1 MGAWLCA
8 ECISRFPRVELPIC
22 PRCGDAAV
30 ADELC
35 PRCRNSPLQIESIRS
50 VVYFEGVLRD
60 AIHDLKYRG
69 RTVLAEP
76 LGDLMA
82 IYWLHHGRPVD
93 VVVPVPLH
101 PTRLRERGYNQAS
114 LLARYMGR
122 RIGLAVND
130 CVLMRHRATLPQVE
144 LDSSQRRENVYAAF
158 SCSGDALAGT
168 RVLLVDDVCTTG
180 ATLESCAVALREGGV
195 RSVYALTLAR
205 PRQQ

>member
-1 MGAWLCA
+1 
-8 ECISRFPRVELPIC
+8 
-22 PRCGDAAV
+22 
-30 ADELC
+30 
-35 PRCRNSPLQIESIRS
+35 LQIESIRS
-50 VVYFEGVLRD
+50 VVYFEGVIRE
-60 AIHDLKYRG
+60 AIHDLKYCG

-82 IYWLHHGRPVD
+82 AYWLQHGRPVD

-101 PTRLRERGYNQAS
+101 PTRLRERGYNQAG
-114 LLARYMGR
+114 LLARHMAR
-122 RIGLAVND
+122 QVGLAVND
-130 CVLMRHRATLPQVE
+130 GDLMRHRATLPQVE
-144 LDSSQRRENVYAAF
+144 LDSRQRRENVCAAF
-158 SCSGDALAGT
+158 SCSGDTLAGT

>member
-8 ECISRFPRVELPIC
+8 ECISRFPRVEPPIC

-30 ADELC
+30 ADEVC
-35 PRCRNSPLQIESIRS
+35 PRCRKSPLQIESIRS
-50 VVYFEGVLRD
+50 VVYFEGVLRE

-76 LGDLMA
+76 LGNLMA
-82 IYWLHHGRPVD
+82 TYWLHHGRTVD

-101 PTRLRERGYNQAS
+101 PARLRERGYNQAG
-114 LLARYMGR
+114 LLAHHVGR
-122 RIGLAVND
+122 RVGVAVND
-130 CVLMRHRATLPQVE
+130 GVLMRHRATRPQVE
-144 LDSSQRRENVYAAF
+144 LDSSQRRENVHAAF
-158 SCSGDALAGT
+158 SCSSDALAGT
-168 RVLLVDDVCTTG
+168 SVLLVDDVCTSG